1 MSMAI
6 SPPACPSLS
15 YKARLGAGEM
25 AQWLKAIAGL
35 AQETGFVPSTYKTAH
50 NHL

>member
-6 SPPACPSLS
+6 PSPARPSLS
-15 YKARLGAGEM
+15 YKAMLGAREM
-25 AQWLKAIAGL
+25 TQWLKAIAGL
-35 AQETGFVPSTYKTAH
+35 VQETGLVPSTYKTAH